1 MLLFCVELLAMLL
14 QVQQLDQPH
23 TTASFRQWHI
33 DQIGNDMKENI
44 CRVAESTFNAVEN
57 ASIPTA
63 SYEVGC

>member
-1 MLLFCVELLAMLL
+1 MLL

-57 ASIPTA
+57 ASIPPA

>member
-1 MLLFCVELLAMLL
+1 MLL
-14 QVQQLDQPH
+14 QVQQLDQPY
-23 TTASFRQWHI
+23 TTSSFRQWHI

-44 CRVAESTFNAVEN
+44 CRVAESTFNAEEN

>member
-1 MLLFCVELLAMLL
+1 MSL

-23 TTASFRQWHI
+23 TTSSFRQWHI